1 MTSEQ
6 NEQNTTNET
15 TDSSAKPNANPAPG
29 PLAKRLPLGAPGG
42 ERRHF
47 TSRPTGPAAAQ
58 PIARPV
64 RPVTPLP
71 PRQSPAKPADA
82 PASSAA
88 PDDSTPA
95 AATDTAVIP
104 AATVDV
110 STAVSDAAPT
120 ESSPSPAPLSEAAR
134 AANPVPVPEGG
145 AVTVGEKRERPPRG
159 SGPKKKQPIVVAEQR
174 LPPVVPKPSR
184 RDALSPDLEAEMLA
198 ALGGQSLDT
207 LLTTDSGK
215 GGPTRELMELDSR
228 RAATIVRVH
237 GDNVFFTLDG
247 RNEGV
252 ASSRQFR
259 DPPEPGQQYDVIIKS
274 FNADDGLYELL
285 IPGASV
291 EVADWSDIR
300 EGSVVEAKVTGAN
313 TGGLECEVNR
323 LRGFIPIS
331 QIAIFRVEDT
341 AEFVGQ
347 KMLCVVTEANPQ
359 RRNLVL
365 SRRAMLEREKED
377 AKRAFYQEVQVGQIR
392 EGIVRKI
399 EDFGAFVDLG
409 GADGLIH
416 LSQLSWER
424 VKHPSDVL
432 KEGQKV
438 QVRIER
444 FDPQTNKIGLSL
456 RSLQE
461 HPWTNITSRF
471 PVGATAR
478 GPITRLA
485 NFGAFVKLAAGVE
498 GLIHISELAH
508 QRVNQVGSVVRE
520 GQEVEVKILTIDEE
534 NQRIGLSLK
543 ALSNAPPSAKSAE
556 EAEEPLRE
564 PVIKKRPG
572 PLKGGFDRPT
582 GGEGLGLKW

>member
-1 MTSEQ
+1 
-6 NEQNTTNET
+6 
-15 TDSSAKPNANPAPG
+15 
-29 PLAKRLPLGAPGG
+29 
-42 ERRHF
+42 
-47 TSRPTGPAAAQ
+47 
-58 PIARPV
+58 
-64 RPVTPLP
+64 
-71 PRQSPAKPADA
+71 
-82 PASSAA
+82 
-88 PDDSTPA
+88 
-95 AATDTAVIP
+95 
-104 AATVDV
+104 
-110 STAVSDAAPT
+110 
-120 ESSPSPAPLSEAAR
+120 
-134 AANPVPVPEGG
+134 VPEGG
-145 AVTVGEKRERPPRG
+145 AVTVGERRERPPRG
-159 SGPKKKQPIVVAEQR
+159 SGPQKKKQPIVVAEQR
-174 LPPVVPKPSR
+174 LPPAVPKPSR
-184 RDALSPDLEAEMLA
+184 RDALSADLEAEMAA
-198 ALGGQSLDT
+198 ALGGQSLDD
-207 LLTTDSGK
+207 LLTT
-215 GGPTRELMELDSR
+215 GGAMGGATRDLMELDSR
-228 RAATIVRVH
+228 RSATIVRVH
-237 GDNVFFTLDG
+237 GDNVFFSLDG
-247 RNEGV
+247 RHEGV
-252 ASSRQFR
+252 ASTRQFR
-259 DPPEPGQQYDVIIKS
+259 DPPEPGQQYDVVIKS
-274 FNADDGLYELL
+274 FNAEDGFYEVV

-331 QIAIFRVEDT
+331 QIAIYRVEDT

-347 KMLCVVTEANPQ
+347 KMLCVITEANPQ

-377 AKRAFYQEVQVGQIR
+377 AKRAFYQDLQVGQIR
-392 EGIVRKI
+392 EGVVRKI

-438 QVRIER
+438 QVRVER

-461 HPWTNITSRF
+461 HPWANINSRF
-471 PVGATAR
+471 PVGATVR
-478 GPITRLA
+478 GPVTRLA
-485 NFGAFVKLAAGVE
+485 KFGAFVKLAPGVE

-508 QRVNQVGSVVRE
+508 QRVNQVGNVVQE

-543 ALSNAPPSAKSAE
+543 ALMNAPQAAKAAVEEGE
-556 EAEEPLRE
+556 EAPRE